1 VPQTDVRLEVLRQDR
16 PERSVSIKGGAFSI
30 GSDPGADLS
39 LAEPGIATHHAQI
52 VLLGGAHYL
61 VPGSSGSPLS
71 LDEVPVPPAGVPLA
85 HGARIALGP
94 GCPVSLRVVIGGRMP
109 QDQGDRLLA
118 IMEIARTITSSL
130 AVEEVLERVLDG
142 AIRFSGA
149 ERGYLF
155 LKDGD
160 GLVPWSRGKVQP
172 PSIEVSRSV
181 AEEVARTG
189 RPVYRD
195 HLGGVDGGSMTAS
208 IVRLRLKAI
217 LCLPLVVRH
226 EVIGVV
232 YLDSRRPLPHHDP
245 DLPSL
250 EALVGL
256 AAVAFQNSR
265 LVEERLRAERTLAL
279 GQMAR
284 AIVHD
289 LRAPLGSIRAL
300 GELLQERSPED
311 DPARPHLAT
320 IISEVDRLTR
330 LTGDLLQFSADSTPP
345 QLTTVSLADLV
356 RSVLSPLGPGLAKAG
371 VRLDLALDEQA
382 RVRMDAQ
389 RFLRVL
395 QNLITN
401 AVEAMPGGGI
411 LAVACRR
418 DGEAGVISVRDTGH
432 GMTEDVKRR
441 VFDPFFSHG
450 KNNGTGLGMAI
461 VRKII
466 DEHGATIRIDSAPG
480 KGTLVT
486 VSLQSPAPARLA
498 G

>member
-1 VPQTDVRLEVLRQDR
+1 VPQIDVRLEVLRQDQID
-16 PERSVSIKGGAFSI
+16 RSVPVKGGSFSI

-39 LAEPGIATHHAQI
+39 LAAPEIAPRHALL
-52 VLLGGAHYL
+52 VLLGGAYHL
-61 VPGSSGSPLS
+61 VPGSPGSPLS
-71 LDEVPVPPAGVPLA
+71 LEETPVPPTGLPLT
-85 HGARIALGP
+85 HGARITLGP
-94 GCPVSLRVVIGGRMP
+94 ACPVSLRVVIGGRSSR
-109 QDQGDRLLA
+109 DQGDRLLA

-130 AVEEVLERVLDG
+130 AVEDVLDRVLDG

-155 LKDGD
+155 LKNGSA
-160 GLVPWSRGKVQP
+160 LVPWSRGNTQP
-172 PSIEVSRSV
+172 PSVDVSRSV

-195 HLGGVDGGSMTAS
+195 HLGGDEGGSMTAS

-217 LCLPLVVRH
+217 LCLPLLVRQD
-226 EVIGVV
+226 VIGVV
-232 YLDSRRPLPHHDP
+232 YLDSRTPLPHQDP
-245 DLPSL
+245 DLPWLESL
-250 EALVGL
+250 VSL

-300 GELLQERSPED
+300 GELLQERSTED
-311 DPARPHLAT
+311 SPARPHLAT

-330 LTGDLLQFSADSTPP
+330 LTGDLLQFSAESAPL
-345 QLTTVSLADLV
+345 QLTTVSLADVV
-356 RSVLSPLGPGLAKAG
+356 RSVLAPLGPGLAKAR

-382 RVRMDAQ
+382 RVRIDAQ

-411 LAVACRR
+411 LALACRR
-418 DGEAGVISVRDTGH
+418 EGETGVLSVRDTGH
-432 GMTEDVKRR
+432 GMTEEVKRR

-450 KNNGTGLGMAI
+450 KSNGTGLGMAI
-461 VRKII
+461 VRKIV
-466 DEHGATIRIDSAPG
+466 DEHGAAIRIDSAPG
-480 KGTLVT
+480 KGTLIT
-486 VSLQSPAPARLA
+486 LTLKGPALA
-498 G
+498 SAAG